1 MKRLALAVAWLSV
14 AGALVGFYQPWATL
28 DLREPALAEQLR
40 DAALSGLEERLG
52 RITVTIRRGAKT
64 IVGDLP
70 SLADIPTE
78 VSGAEIPRMI
88 REERAQL
95 ALALAELFTNTRYH
109 LGLKSDAVY
118 LVPGVAL
125 LCGVLLTL
133 CGRRPPIAWGVA
145 LFCGGISGAGF
156 WTLLTMKTHTPLV
169 AITVGRGLWLSCW
182 AYAGLAVAAVLFW
195 GAEKFHNASC
205 LCYSKI
211 RTGAL
216 RNGKSLRSD
225 YGSSPRRL

>member
-1 MKRLALAVAWLSV
+1 MRRKALAVAWLSV
-14 AGALVGFYQPWATL
+14 AGALVGFYQPWAML
-28 DLREPALAEQLR
+28 DLREPALAKQLKDTAGLR
-40 DAALSGLEERLG
+40 AAMSGLEERLG
-52 RITVTIRRGAKT
+52 RITVTIRRGAET

-95 ALALAELFTNTRYH
+95 ALALAEIFTNARYH
-109 LGLKSDAVY
+109 LGLKSHAVY

-125 LCGVLLTL
+125 LCGALLTL
-133 CGRRPPIAWGVA
+133 LGRRRPPIAWGVA

-156 WTLLTMKTHTPLV
+156 WALLTMKTHTHLV

-182 AYAGLAVAAVLFW
+182 AYAGLAAAAVLFTID
-195 GAEKFHNASC
+195 GRRQRRANAH
-205 LCYSKI
+205 
-211 RTGAL
+211 
-216 RNGKSLRSD
+216 
-225 YGSSPRRL
+225 